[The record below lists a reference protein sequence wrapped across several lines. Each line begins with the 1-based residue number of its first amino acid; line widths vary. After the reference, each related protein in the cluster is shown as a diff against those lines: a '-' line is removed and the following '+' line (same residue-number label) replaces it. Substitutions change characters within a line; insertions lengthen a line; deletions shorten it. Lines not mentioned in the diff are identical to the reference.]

1 MNDLMITIDKDKE
14 PYIKKITDD
23 KVINITGQ
31 SGSGKSTFIRNNYNN
46 EDYLIVDTDDIFKEE
61 RYKNTNGVNKEL
73 GEYFRNKYD
82 ILPNLHDDF
91 DLIYS
96 EILDYLK
103 DSNKTII
110 IDCAQFHEIK
120 DIKKIKGTVIVL
132 RTCIDTCYKRC
143 IERWKEQKKNYTKE
157 ELEEYMNRKKGIY
170 TWYKGSNDFIER
182 INELRIGRN
191 L

>member
-1 MNDLMITIDKDKE
+1 MIKIDKDKE

-23 KVINITGQ
+23 KVINVTGQ
-31 SGSGKSTFIRNNYNN
+31 SGSGKSTYIKNNYNN
-46 EDYLIVDTDDIFKEE
+46 DDYIIVDTDEIFKEKIYE
-61 RYKNTNGVNKEL
+61 KTSGINKEL

-82 ILPNLHDDF
+82 ILPNLHDNF

-96 EILDYLK
+96 EILDYFK

-120 DIKKIKGTVIVL
+120 DIKKIKGTVIIL
-132 RTCIDTCYKRC
+132 RTSIDNCYKRC
-143 IERWKEQKKNYTKE
+143 IERWKNQNKDYTKD

-182 INELRIGRN
+182 IDELRIGRC